1 MADADLTQYNRAAAD
16 AETAN
21 GQNALTSQLLL
32 PTDGTDITADTNGAG
47 DSPVNRGIKKLAE
60 MIAGLRG
67 AWFGNVGGVAKR
79 TIYSLLIDGTGG
91 STHTETAGTLKLKT
105 AATIWNVLGPGGM
118 DLIDTA
124 GSTCS
129 LRNIYMLWTGT
140 AAGSANPAST
150 ASLANKLT
158 PLNIVKCHG
167 HVTFTGGTATVA
179 DGAHITSAAP
189 NGPNIKI
196 TFASSFD
203 NDDYTVVRNG
213 QDGGAVPVHVKV
225 AVRNVAYVE
234 LLLIGV
240 DAAVDDGEV
249 DFAILGRQTT

>member
-1 MADADLTQYNRAAAD
+1 MADADLTQYNVVAAD

-21 GQNALTSQLLL
+21 TQNGLTGQLLT

-47 DSPVNRGIKKLAE
+47 DSPVNRSIKKLADR
-60 MIAGLRG
+60 IAGLRG
-67 AWFGNVGGVAKR
+67 SLWGNIAGIGKR
-79 TIYSLLIDGTGG
+79 TLYSLLIDGTGG

-105 AATIWNVLGPGGM
+105 AATIWNVLGPGGL

-249 DFAILGRQTT
+249 DFVILGRQTT